1 MARTTGTEAET
12 DRASSLDG
20 LLAWAAVVGPASVA
34 LWRAS
39 AAVQWQSDVAAV
51 RDLGLSSVSMGGAVS
66 TAMAQGLSLLP
77 LGTVS
82 YRHAMVSALAVAV
95 AAGAIR
101 SVALRLLRAT
111 GDVAPWLTS
120 LLASVA
126 AAMAT
131 LSPTWQDQATA
142 GGGSAV
148 TLALVW
154 LGVAQLVALTSPE
167 ARTLTPEAARGWFGL
182 AAVAGLALA
191 EQWIAGA
198 ALVLAAVGA
207 AFAGAKRPPWRLV
220 PLLALVTVAVLAL
233 GWSPALLRPLA
244 PRGLSDI
251 GAAISTVDL
260 DPVHVT
266 YTDHRAAVLA
276 WNAEVGAL
284 SIALAVVGL
293 VTGALRSRRRAGLT
307 ALVTFVVV
315 DLTYALAGDHMF
327 GELLG
332 LRASALAVI
341 CIAAAVGVTEAVA
354 FIERMKLPF
363 KRPAMALTVVFYVTL
378 AAVTHEE
385 AAYRADRSDH
395 FAAEIW
401 TDNALSA
408 LPPRAAVLVHSPA
421 LTWRLWA
428 AQSLAGQRPDVLVVP
443 APLLRRGE
451 VVRHLVP
458 SEPSVSQLLQ
468 DFALHGQASEYG
480 LSVLSD
486 ARPLLVELDPSWE
499 QRVVDH
505 LHVEGAW
512 LRFEPQR
519 LGRSERKLAA
529 HVLHTDGLVGA
540 TLVNLDVPDPRSAQ
554 VVARTLKE
562 HVSAMALVGM
572 GEQTPGLIDGVERL
586 SPHDPFVTAARLRVG
601 HAARRR
607 HLRHSIELRDLLRF

>member
-1 MARTTGTEAET
+1 MATTPTSPKSSQ
-12 DRASSLDG
+12 ASHLDG
-20 LLAWAAVVGPASVA
+20 LLAWATVVGPASIA
-34 LWRAS
+34 MWRAS

-51 RDLGLSSVSMGGAVS
+51 RDLGLASVSMGGAVS
-66 TAMAQGLSLLP
+66 TALAQGLAVLP
-77 LGTVS
+77 LGTLS
-82 YRHAMVSALAVAV
+82 FRHAMVSALALAV

-101 SVALRLLRAT
+101 VVALRLLRAS
-111 GDVAPWLTS
+111 GGVAPWLSS

-126 AAMAT
+126 AIMAA
-131 LSPTWQDQATA
+131 LSPTWQDQGTV
-142 GGGSAV
+142 GGGAAV

-154 LGVAQLVALTSPE
+154 LGVARVSALTAPE
-167 ARTLTPEAARGWFGL
+167 ARTLTPEAARGWFVL
-182 AAVAGLALA
+182 SALAGLALA
-191 EQWIAGA
+191 EQWVAGM
-198 ALVLAAVGA
+198 ALVLAAVAA

-220 PLLALVTVAVLAL
+220 PLLALVTLGVLTL

-260 DPVHVT
+260 DPVQLVHA
-266 YTDHRAAVLA
+266 DHRAAVLA
-276 WNAEVGAL
+276 WNAEVGGL
-284 SIALAVVGL
+284 SIALALAGL
-293 VTGALRSRRRAGLT
+293 VTGALRPGRRAGLT

-315 DLTYALAGDHMF
+315 DLTYALAGDHVL
-327 GELLG
+327 GELPG
-332 LRASALAVI
+332 LRANALAVI
-341 CIAAAVGVTEAVA
+341 CIAAAVGVAEAVA
-354 FIERMKLPF
+354 FIGRLKLPF
-363 KRPAMALTVVFYVTL
+363 TRPAVALTVVFYVTL

-395 FAAEIW
+395 FAAETW
-401 TDNALSA
+401 TDSALSS

-428 AQSLAGQRPDVLVVP
+428 AQSLGGQRPDVLIVP

-458 SEPSVSQLLQ
+458 SEPAVSQLLQ

-505 LHVEGAW
+505 LRVEGAW

-519 LGRSERKLAA
+519 LGRSDRKLAA
-529 HVLHTDGLVGA
+529 HVLHTDGVVGS
-540 TLVNLDVPDPRSAQ
+540 TLVNLDVPDPHSAQ

-586 SPHDPFVTAARLRVG
+586 APHDPFVTAARLRVG